1 MRRLTSAVRRLD
13 GDGERA
19 LTGVTELQQQLETLV
34 DVLIQAGTL
43 KPGHAALLARLRKR
57 VEIARTPAIELSDVD
72 DKYQEVGEPIDC
84 ESRLA
89 LCQARCCSF
98 QVTLS
103 RQDLLE
109 GEVAWEIDRPYRLP
123 RSRDG
128 YCMYLARDADEVGRC
143 TNYQVRP
150 ATCRSYS
157 CKDDARVWIDFDARI
172 PAPMP
177 DTLDPLVHVTRR
189 KPAG

>member
-1 MRRLTSAVRRLD
+1 VTAALRRLD
-13 GDGERA
+13 ADNERA

-57 VEIARTPAIELSDVD
+57 VEIARTPRIELADAP

-103 RQDLLE
+103 RQDLEE

-123 RSRDG
+123 RKADG
-128 YCMYLARDADEVGRC
+128 YCTYLEREATEVGRC

-157 CKDDARVWIDFDARI
+157 CKDDARVWLDFEARI

-177 DTLDPLVHVTRR
+177 DTLVPLGALTRSR
-189 KPAG
+189 DR